1 MNEEYMSQY
10 PDTDFGRAL
19 RAQVEVRHEFYKE
32 YVIDDHGFELLGCVH
47 RLAAMAMIQNSPYR
61 RLLSRMSFGHHDYT
75 ADKGSTPDWLD
86 NKGAVRITPSES
98 FTDILEREEEDKDN
112 WATHTGFMTEWGHRN
127 QELWV
132 TNLDGR
138 YYLCRPRKGE

>member
-1 MNEEYMSQY
+1 MSQY
-10 PDTDFGRAL
+10 PDNEFGRAL

-32 YVIDDHGFELLGCVH
+32 YVLDDHGFEMLGCIH

-61 RLLSRMSFGHHDYT
+61 PLMSRMSLGHRDHM
-75 ADKGSTPDWLD
+75 ADEGSTPDWLM
-86 NKGAVRITPSES
+86 NKGAVRITPSET
-98 FTDILEREEEDKDN
+98 FTDILERKEEDKDN
-112 WATHTGFMTEWGHRN
+112 WDGFYGFLTEWGHCN

-138 YYLCRPRKGE
+138 YYMCRPRKEEDEE